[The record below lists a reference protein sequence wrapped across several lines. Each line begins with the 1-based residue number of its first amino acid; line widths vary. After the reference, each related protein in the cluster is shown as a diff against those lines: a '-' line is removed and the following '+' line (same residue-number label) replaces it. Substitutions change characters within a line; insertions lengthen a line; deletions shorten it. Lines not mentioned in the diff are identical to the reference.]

1 MAINIVV
8 AGGNYAGL
16 NAVRH
21 LYSTLIASAKA
32 PKVNIT
38 LVDRRDG
45 FLHYIGITR
54 GITEPH
60 FGQKLWVPYTN
71 VPWLQHPQI
80 TIKQATVQGVH
91 PQHIEL
97 ASGEQLRFSH
107 LIVALGQ
114 SRFAPIGASS
124 PTKHDFEQQ
133 LHAAFAQIKQAHRIA
148 VVGAGAVGIEM
159 AADIKSDF
167 PDKSVT
173 LVHSRELPLPGPFSD
188 ELRHKVV
195 DILQNQLQI
204 DLVLGQ
210 RVVAQ
215 DPPSEDMAYSWDKQA
230 TTPPEQVSS
239 MVSAA
244 AAAAD
249 NISLALSGASGQHKM
264 QSDCVLR
271 CLGTLNQHHLLH
283 LPDQVVSKAGIRVLD
298 TLQIDDPAYS
308 HIYACGD
315 ICARNVVKLAGVA
328 MYDAYVAATNIARS
342 IMGAPDELM
351 HSPQF
356 PPKILL
362 LMGKQHFAMEA
373 DRRVWSD
380 DETRPF
386 VLDDMGLQRCIEALS
401 LHQEPAAYS
410 PFDPPPAF

>member
-1 MAINIVV
+1 MAIRIVV

-21 LYSTLIASAKA
+21 LYSTLVASTKA
-32 PKVNIT
+32 PKVQIT

-60 FGQKLWVPYTN
+60 YGQKLWVPYAD
-71 VPWLQHPQI
+71 VLWLQHPQI
-80 TIKQATVQGVH
+80 TIKQATVQAIH
-91 PQHIEL
+91 PQHVEL
-97 ASGEQLRFSH
+97 SSGEHLRFNY
-107 LIVALGQ
+107 LITALGQ
-114 SRFAPIGASS
+114 SRFAPIGVNS
-124 PTKHDFEQQ
+124 PTKQDFEQQ
-133 LHAAFAQIKQAHRIA
+133 LHTAFAQIKQARSIA

-173 LVHSRELPLPGPFSD
+173 LVHSRKLPLPGPFGD

-195 DILQNQLQI
+195 DILKNQLQI
-204 DLVLGQ
+204 QLMLGQ

-215 DPPSEDMAYSWDKQA
+215 DPPSDDMGYKPDVQPS
-230 TTPPEQVSS
+230 TPPEQVWS
-239 MVSAA
+239 MASAA
-244 AAAAD
+244 D
-249 NISLALSGASGQHKM
+249 SISLTLSSADQQHKV
-264 QSDCVLR
+264 QSNCVLR
-271 CLGTLNQHHLLH
+271 CLGTFDQHHLLK
-283 LPDQVVSKAGIRVLD
+283 LPKQVISKAGIRVLD
-298 TLQIDDPAYS
+298 TMQIDDPAYS

-315 ICARNVVKLAGVA
+315 ICARSSVKLAGVA

-342 IMGAPDELM
+342 IVGAKDSELM
-351 HSPQF
+351 RSPEF
-356 PPKILL
+356 PSKILL
-362 LMGKQHFAMEA
+362 LMGKNHFAMEV
-373 DRRVWSD
+373 DRRMWSD

-386 VLDDMGLQRCIEALS
+386 VFEDMGLQRCIEALS
-401 LHQEPAAYS
+401 LHQEPSAYS